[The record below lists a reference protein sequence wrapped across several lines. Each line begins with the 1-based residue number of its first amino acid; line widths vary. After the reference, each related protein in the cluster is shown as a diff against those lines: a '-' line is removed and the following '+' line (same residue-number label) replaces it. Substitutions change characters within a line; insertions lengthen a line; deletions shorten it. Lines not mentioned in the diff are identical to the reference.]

1 MATRIVLLAPP
12 DRLAPLRRIAAPFWS
27 QAGTARALNRQNWWA
42 LSFRLPGQ
50 PTQEIGELSSRA
62 RSEEVDVVELRE
74 PLATWLPGLLVSD
87 VDSTI
92 TRTEA
97 IDLLGEAAGR
107 ADEVAEVT
115 ARAMAG
121 ELDFAESL
129 HARVACLEGLPAEAV
144 DEAARATV
152 VTDGARELVQAAH
165 RAGCR
170 FTMVSGGFTR
180 MVEPLARRLGA
191 DAFVA
196 NDLEIVDGQCTG
208 RVLGEIVDRSAKA
221 RYLRRWAEKYDVDTR
236 LTVAIGDGANDLD
249 MMAAAGMSIAFCAK
263 PVVVEAADAAISLPR
278 MDAIPALWARP

>member
-12 DRLAPLRRIAAPFWS
+12 DRVAPLRRIAAPFWS
-27 QAGTARALNRQNWWA
+27 QAGTARALDRGGWWA
-42 LSFRLPGQ
+42 LAFRLPGQ
-50 PTQEIGELSSRA
+50 TTLDVRELAAQA
-62 RSEEVDVVELRE
+62 RTEGVDVVEIRE

-97 IDLLGEAAGR
+97 IDLLGEAAGK
-107 ADEVAEVT
+107 AGEVAEVT

-129 HARVACLEGLPAEAV
+129 RARVACLEGLPAEAV
-144 DEAARATV
+144 DEAAAATV
-152 VTDGARELVQAAH
+152 VTEGARELVQAAH

-180 MVEPLARRLGA
+180 MVEPLARALGA
-191 DAFVA
+191 DAFAA
-196 NDLEIVDGQCTG
+196 NDLEIVEGRCTG
-208 RVLGEIVDRSAKA
+208 RVLGDIVDRSAKA
-221 RYLRRWAEKYDVDTR
+221 RYLRRWAGTYRVDPR

-249 MMAAAGMSIAFCAK
+249 MMAEAGMSIAFCAK
-263 PVVVEAADAAISLPR
+263 PVVVETADAAISLPR
-278 MDAIPALWARP
+278 MDALAALWARP

>member
-12 DRLAPLRRIAAPFWS
+12 DRLDPLRRIAAPLWS
-27 QAGTARALNRQNWWA
+27 QAGTARALNRDAWWA
-42 LSFRLPGQ
+42 LGFRLPRQ
-50 PTQEIGELSSRA
+50 PTQEIRELAARA
-62 RSEEVDVVELRE
+62 RTEGVDVVEIRE
-74 PLATWLPGLLVSD
+74 PLASWLPGLLVSD

-97 IDLLGEAAGR
+97 IDLLGEAAGK
-107 ADEVAEVT
+107 ADEVAGIT

-121 ELDFAESL
+121 EMDFAESL
-129 HARVACLEGLPAEAV
+129 RARVACLEGLPAEAV

-152 VTDGARELVQAAH
+152 ITEGARRLVQAAH

-180 MVEPLARRLGA
+180 MVEPLARKLGA

-196 NDLEIVDGQCTG
+196 NDLEILDGRCTG
-208 RVLGEIVDRSAKA
+208 RVLGDIVDRRAKA
-221 RYLRRWAEKYDVDTR
+221 RYLRRWTESYGVDPR

-249 MMAAAGMSIAFCAK
+249 MMAEAGMSIAFCAK

-278 MDAIPALWARP
+278 MDALAALWARP